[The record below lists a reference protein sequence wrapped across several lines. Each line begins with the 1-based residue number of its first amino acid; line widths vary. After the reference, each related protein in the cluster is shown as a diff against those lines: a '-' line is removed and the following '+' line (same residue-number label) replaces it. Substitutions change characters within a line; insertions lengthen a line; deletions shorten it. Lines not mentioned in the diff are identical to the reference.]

1 MLCPKGRFW
10 FLDIFVFKDKGIHRL
25 FVRSASYYHTS
36 SAVMKLIFAIF
47 KLLLSGKF
55 EEIAFQRS
63 KD

>member
-1 MLCPKGRFW
+1 MCW
-10 FLDIFVFKDKGIHRL
+10 FLDFVFKDKDKGIHRL
-25 FVRSASYYHTS
+25 FVRFASCHT
-36 SAVMKLIFAIF
+36 AVMKLIFAIF

>member
-1 MLCPKGRFW
+1 MLCPKGRSW
-10 FLDIFVFKDKGIHRL
+10 FLDFVFKDKGIHRL
-25 FVRSASYYHTS
+25 FVRSASYHTS

-47 KLLLSGKF
+47 KLFLSGKF

>member
-10 FLDIFVFKDKGIHRL
+10 FLDFVFKDKGIHRL
-25 FVRSASYYHTS
+25 FVRSASYYTS
-36 SAVMKLIFAIF
+36 SAVMKLTFAIF